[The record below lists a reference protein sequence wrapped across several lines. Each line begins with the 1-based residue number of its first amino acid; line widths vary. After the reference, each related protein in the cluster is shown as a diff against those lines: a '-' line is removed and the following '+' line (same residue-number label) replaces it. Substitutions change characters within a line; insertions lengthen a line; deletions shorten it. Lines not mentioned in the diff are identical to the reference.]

1 MLKLFKSKAFIFS
14 ICIIITILN
23 TTVLANNFD
32 FSIYN
37 GETKLQLTNSPY
49 IKDDEIYLPLRE
61 ILQQFGAYDIIWN
74 DGNIQIEYTNT
85 MEYGFDNCCTFSI
98 GSSELRFF
106 PSNDAIHLRSAPD
119 LVNGITY
126 VPTDFFYNLITKG
139 GICDIQIYYNRSNKI
154 EDYIND
160 GEENEIFI
168 GTGLE
173 NDNFDSNNKK
183 RIITNHD
190 NQVIGIVSVENQKPE
205 IIQQKLSTTATKI
218 HVYSFNDIQN
228 AGISVI
234 DKNRKKYNVNTG
246 VFVHSNGKIVAYI
259 PAIDIVN
266 MPIIEFREESEYDLT
281 FNLY

>member
-85 MEYGFDNCCTFSI
+85 MEYDFDNCCTFSI

-126 VPTDFFYNLITKG
+126 VPTDFFYNLITKT
-139 GICDIQIYYNRSNKI
+139 IVL
-154 EDYIND
+154 
-160 GEENEIFI
+160 F
-168 GTGLE
+168 GLA
-173 NDNFDSNNKK
+173 
-183 RIITNHD
+183 I
-190 NQVIGIVSVENQKPE
+190 
-205 IIQQKLSTTATKI
+205 L
-218 HVYSFNDIQN
+218 FNL
-228 AGISVI
+228 VLELL
-234 DKNRKKYNVNTG
+234 V
-246 VFVHSNGKIVAYI
+246 
-259 PAIDIVN
+259 
-266 MPIIEFREESEYDLT
+266 LT
-281 FNLY
+281 FIYSTLRLYGFGLHAKTSLQC